1 MKGAGEGGEDYGVGW
16 GGVGAVASRKGG
28 ELVETK
34 GALFAQEL
42 GVSWEERFTS
52 SIVGRR

>member
-1 MKGAGEGGEDYGVGW
+1 MGW

-52 SIVGRR
+52 SIVDRR